1 MRAKS
6 FSGMTCSIAGAM
18 EAIGD
23 KWGMLLLRDLFL
35 GLTRYDDLRTSTGM
49 PTTTLAERLKH
60 LEATGI
66 AERRR
71 YQDRPPRF
79 EYLLTAKGRDLWKVT
94 TALREWGDR
103 WDTSGLGAPTVLLVD
118 RETDRPVKLA
128 LVDTESGEVV
138 PAGRAEARPGPA
150 ADELVHF
157 RFSRGHSAKERAP

>member
-6 FSGMTCSIAGAM
+6 FCGMTCSIAGAM

-60 LEATGI
+60 LEAAGI
-66 AERRR
+66 AERRQ

-118 RETDRPVKLA
+118 RETGHSLELG
-128 LVDTESGEVV
+128 LVDAETGSPV
-138 PAGRAEARPGPA
+138 PRTRAELRPGPG
-150 ADELVHF
+150 ADDLVRA
-157 RFSRGHSAKERAP
+157 RFAQPPRKEPAP

>member
-60 LEATGI
+60 LEAAGI
-66 AERRR
+66 AERRQ

-118 RETDRPVKLA
+118 RETGRPVKLA
-128 LVDTESGEVV
+128 LVDTESGAVV
-138 PAGRAEARPGPA
+138 PANRTEARPGPA
-150 ADELVHF
+150 ADDLVHF
-157 RFSRGHSAKERAP
+157 RLNQHLERKERAP